1 VITNSPIIRKRKNK
15 LAVATT
21 ITDDSLL
28 AEVLVVSMPIQSAH
42 AVCVPSPNA
51 LRAACSGS
59 SRTSST
65 NGCVMLTYYT
75 IMCYNDDNDNSFR

>member
-15 LAVATT
+15 LAIATT
-21 ITDDSLL
+21 ITADSLL
-28 AEVLVVSMPIQSAH
+28 AAVLVVSMPIQSAQ
-42 AVCVPSPNA
+42 AVCVSSPNA
-51 LRAACSGS
+51 LHTACSGS

-75 IMCYNDDNDNSFR
+75 IMCYDDNDNSFR

>member
-1 VITNSPIIRKRKNK
+1 
-15 LAVATT
+15 
-21 ITDDSLL
+21 
-28 AEVLVVSMPIQSAH
+28 VSMPIQSAH

-51 LRAACSGS
+51 VHTACSGS

-75 IMCYNDDNDNSFR
+75 IMCYNDDNDNDNPFR